1 MPKLTIKTTK
11 TVDVKYL
18 QASCKV
24 RYWEGGKVNG
34 VEDSN
39 GTLIPCRKGDNWKP
53 MVNLDTGQIEGW
65 PDGVSASVHYK
76 VCDAGIYT
84 LLDANRNEVAKKDG
98 YVPGMMCPG
107 GNGYGDYV
115 IMTIRPDGTI
125 DRFEP
130 DFSEFE
136 ADE

>member
-24 RYWEGGKVNG
+24 RYWKNGKVNG

-39 GTLIPCRKGDNWKP
+39 GTLIPYRKGDNWEP
-53 MVNLDTGQIEGW
+53 MVNLDTGKIEGW

-98 YVPGMMCPG
+98 YVPGMMCRG

-115 IMTIRPDGTI
+115 IMTIGPDGTI
-125 DRFEP
+125 DGFEP